1 MQKTDEW
8 RGSAANSQIFVQ
20 NRLEQWLQELLL
32 ASSYARHRK
41 RNLEFAFLEFNNWE
55 APKERPIFSQVA
67 IVGGAKP
74 MISDLVPRCGNSEPL
89 RHFELDLFGSGCMA
103 QHEEGAIDQIYCV
116 AEKESAPK
124 IPDSWF
130 LRE

>member
-1 MQKTDEW
+1 MQETDEW

-32 ASSYARHRK
+32 ACSYARHRK

-55 APKERPIFSQVA
+55 APKDRPIFSQVV

-89 RHFELDLFGSGCMA
+89 RHFEPLRVRLHGSARRGR
-103 QHEEGAIDQIYCV
+103 DR
-116 AEKESAPK
+116 
-124 IPDSWF
+124 PDM
-130 LRE
+130 LRRRTGVRPEDPRLLVTP